1 MKSYKEIADNVLKR
15 RDEYLNARKRRRMNL
30 IRTASSVMGTAAAA
44 FIGLMIYNNDTLQN
58 IKPDI
63 YSSRY
68 NTTESIATS
77 PAQPTQTEKTEKE
90 EIVTTE
96 VRQTDN
102 EHSHIT
108 TEKPDVTTTAPK
120 ETKSSMVKKTTHVT
134 ETKKTSIATVTKKT
148 SLKTTLAETETK
160 PAVQTQS
167 LPATE
172 LIPTT
177 AITYATDEP
186 GGGTGEFPMETGPPG
201 ELPTTYTSTAVTTI
215 PLLTETTTNTTT
227 TACTTFMV
235 TTDLTAKPECSS
247 TETTTTPIPEA
258 PFPNENAEVYT
269 SEVIYYN
276 KFRQLKPPD

>member
-1 MKSYKEIADNVLKR
+1 MKSYKEIADNILKR

-120 ETKSSMVKKTTHVT
+120 ETKSSMVKKTA
-134 ETKKTSIATVTKKT
+134 IATVTKKT